1 MLPLAA
7 PTSYTIQM
15 RNLHCVATTLMIDAD
30 APRIFMFTQQVALVW
45 YIRDECLPW
54 IASLHQLESSL
65 IQQCDITSCRLF
77 WESCDV
83 SI

>member
-30 APRIFMFTQQVALVW
+30 APRIFMFTQQVALV
-45 YIRDECLPW
+45 
-54 IASLHQLESSL
+54 
-65 IQQCDITSCRLF
+65 
-77 WESCDV
+77 
-83 SI
+83 